1 MAPSAVWIGANV
13 PHAPF
18 TTLPVIGLPPHV
30 TTQSTP
36 ALRRSPL
43 GIMLSGS
50 GDATASV
57 VTFEPVKTIGP
68 AIAPAPEAPP
78 HPVAMDSTETSEIT
92 PAQTRD
98 EARSRWER
106 TREPIRVDGL
116 REVVCR
122 GLKRSSPFPSW
133 QSSVATSHRPQ
144 AKPPPA
150 LVTAL

>member
-1 MAPSAVWIGANV
+1 
-13 PHAPF
+13 
-18 TTLPVIGLPPHV
+18 
-30 TTQSTP
+30 
-36 ALRRSPL
+36 
-43 GIMLSGS
+43 MLSGS

-122 GLKRSSPFPSW
+122 GLKRF
-133 QSSVATSHRPQ
+133 
-144 AKPPPA
+144 
-150 LVTAL
+150 LVLSTHGRVLLRLRIDLKRSRRQRW